1 VTTPVARAWE
11 QALRLAFG
19 FLFAA
24 VALLTV
30 AWAGSNL
37 RVVPADARAAV
48 LRLGVVTRIEGPGLL
63 LAWPQPFEQVVLL
76 PGADRQI
83 ARTVHRFDSMPVGR
97 TGYLPEFPM
106 SQDVRSNA
114 AFLLT
119 GETGIVHLQATL
131 FYRIEDP
138 RSYLLAAPHVT
149 AALERIFGASA
160 VAVCA
165 TRGLDSILVT
175 HPDAGIIDA
184 RSASRESFRSDLVR
198 ETNRRLDA
206 LTEQG
211 AGLGVRISRVDI
223 ATALP
228 GGTKVAYDQVL
239 LASQAADGA
248 IAKAKTEAT
257 RVATAARE
265 QRLRTLADAAAQA
278 AERRAEAV
286 STATLMAA
294 LTSQIQG
301 NADAAQRR
309 TLYDARVGALLNRAR
324 EVSAVDPQGT
334 SRLLLPGPGTSR

>member
-1 VTTPVARAWE
+1 LVAGAWE
-11 QALRLAFG
+11 QAIRLAFG
-19 FLFAA
+19 FLFAGLG
-24 VALLTV
+24 LLAV

-37 RVVPADARAAV
+37 RMVPADARAAV

-63 LAWPQPFEQVVLL
+63 LAWPQPLEQVVFL

-83 ARTVHRFDSMPVGR
+83 TQTVHRFNSSPVAR
-97 TGYLPEFPM
+97 TGPLPAFHLSLDM
-106 SQDVRSNA
+106 RSNA

-119 GETGIVHLQATL
+119 GEIGIVHLQATL

-138 RSYLLAAPHVT
+138 RSYLLAAPHVA

-175 HPDAGIIDA
+175 SLDMDVTDAGG
-184 RSASRESFRSDLVR
+184 ASRESFRSDLVR

-206 LTEQG
+206 LAAQG

-228 GGTKVAYDQVL
+228 GGAKAAYDQVL
-239 LASQAADGA
+239 LAAQTADAG

-257 RVATAARE
+257 RIATTASER
-265 QRLRTLADAAAQA
+265 RSHILADAEAQA
-278 AERRAEAV
+278 AERQAEAI
-286 STATLMAA
+286 STATLMAGLA
-294 LTSQIQG
+294 SEMQG
-301 NADAAQRR
+301 NAGVAQRR

-324 EVSAVDPQGT
+324 EVNAVDPQGA
-334 SRLLLPGPGTSR
+334 SRLLLPGPGPSR